1 MPDLDMENN
10 AAVPHSK
17 LFFESLGRLRDVQA
31 GPDGFLYVLT
41 SNQDDRPM
49 PAPAD
54 PSQRDAFSF
63 TTAYE
68 GGVAVQGTGHL
79 LLYNI
84 TGAKLLGI
92 AANATDSSLAVAV
105 SVTEGGSLVLSMPRT
120 VIDANPPKNSR
131 HKNAITG
138 QLTMKPFVLWMTGLP
153 CSGKSTIVRHL
164 QKHIPNLAMLDGD
177 ELREWFSPK
186 DFSKAGR
193 DEHNKRVAHLA
204 KLLLKHDVPSVVSL
218 VSPYMENR
226 SSARQIIDAGP
237 AFAEC
242 YVKCSL
248 EKCEERDVKGMYA
261 RARKGEIKGFTG
273 IDDPYEPPQN
283 PDLLVDTEFDTL
295 EESSAQVVGFLKSR
309 GLI

>member
-1 MPDLDMENN
+1 
-10 AAVPHSK
+10 
-17 LFFESLGRLRDVQA
+17 
-31 GPDGFLYVLT
+31 
-41 SNQDDRPM
+41 
-49 PAPAD
+49 
-54 PSQRDAFSF
+54 
-63 TTAYE
+63 
-68 GGVAVQGTGHL
+68 
-79 LLYNI
+79 
-84 TGAKLLGI
+84 
-92 AANATDSSLAVAV
+92 
-105 SVTEGGSLVLSMPRT
+105 
-120 VIDANPPKNSR
+120 
-131 HKNAITG
+131 
-138 QLTMKPFVLWMTGLP
+138 MKPFVLWMTGLP

-226 SSARQIIDAGP
+226 SSARQIIDAGQ